1 MIFGFEQR
9 VWSAMQTLEDQV
21 WAGKRIVVQ
30 LRAIWTVLWGGPVR
44 LRQAQPESQNC
55 VGEDE
60 VAIDVGTLH
69 PEEGTAQRIAPRI
82 SLPISSDT
90 VDPKRCGFTET
101 QDKTTKLQTFCQDP
115 FLERI
120 AEEKMRLRIR
130 HFLRLSSQL
139 MEEVG

>member
-1 MIFGFEQR
+1 
-9 VWSAMQTLEDQV
+9 MQTLEDQV
-21 WAGKRIVVQ
+21 WAGKRIVCNFV
-30 LRAIWTVLWGGPVR
+30 RFGP
-44 LRQAQPESQNC
+44 C
-55 VGEDE
+55 CGEDLYGS
-60 VAIDVGTLH
+60 VKHNLKARTALVKMKLQLTL
-69 PEEGTAQRIAPRI
+69 ELFIQKKAAAQRIAPRI

-101 QDKTTKLQTFCQDP
+101 QAKTTKLQTFCQDP

-120 AEEKMRLRIR
+120 AEEKLRLRIR